1 MVKNGLD
8 QTQNSHNLARR
19 IAQLS
24 LTKKASN
31 IKILDVRELTSVTD
45 FFVICSGETEPQ
57 VKAIVDEILEK
68 LRAEKIRPWHKEGL
82 DYLQWVLLDYVDV
95 VVHVFRKEV
104 RAFYGLESLWG
115 DAPVEEIE
123 ESNEG

>member
-1 MVKNGLD
+1 MVKNELD
-8 QTQNSHNLARR
+8 ELQSSHNLARH

-24 LTKKASN
+24 LTKKASD
-31 IKILDVRELTSVTD
+31 IKILDVRKLTSVTD
-45 FFVICSGETEPQ
+45 FFVICSGESEPQ

-68 LRAEKIRPWHKEGL
+68 LRGEKIRPWHKEGVEH
-82 DYLQWVLLDYVDV
+82 LQWVLLDYVDV

-104 RAFYGLESLWG
+104 REFYGLELLWG

-123 ESNEG
+123 EKHEG

>member
-1 MVKNGLD
+1 MIKNGLD
-8 QTQNSHNLARR
+8 ESQNSHNLARQ

-24 LTKKASN
+24 LTKKASD
-31 IKILDVRELTSVTD
+31 IKILDVRKLTSVTD
-45 FFVICSGETEPQ
+45 FFVICSGESEPQ

-68 LRAEKIRPWHKEGL
+68 LRAEKIRPWHKEGTEH
-82 DYLQWVLLDYVDV
+82 LQWVLLDYVDV

-104 RAFYGLESLWG
+104 REFYGLESLWG

-123 ESNEG
+123 ENHEG